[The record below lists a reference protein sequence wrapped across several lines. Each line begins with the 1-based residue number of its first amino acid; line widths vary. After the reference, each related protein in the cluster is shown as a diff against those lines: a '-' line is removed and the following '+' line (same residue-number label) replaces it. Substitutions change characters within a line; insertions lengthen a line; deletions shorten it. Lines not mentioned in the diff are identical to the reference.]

1 MERQPS
7 GKAKLTLP
15 SDTEILIEREFN
27 ARKANVFDAW
37 YKPEWIKEWYG
48 CADQELVV
56 CDTDFREG
64 GAWRWVLRSQGAVDH
79 AFSGNY
85 RVIDRSNRLVFT
97 ERYEMIPGS
106 DHIVALTFEE
116 QAGGVTKLSM
126 RIVHESKAMRDGH
139 LQSGIESGIQISL
152 DRIEELASSIDAGRS

>member
-7 GKAKLTLP
+7 GKAKLSLP
-15 SDTEILIEREFN
+15 SDTEILIERDFN

-37 YKPEWIKEWYG
+37 NKPEWIKEWYG

-64 GAWRWVLRSQGAVDH
+64 GAWRWVLRSGPVDH

-85 RVIDRSNRLVFT
+85 RVIDRGNRLVFT

-106 DHIVALTFEE
+106 DHIVALTFDEKP
-116 QAGGVTKLSM
+116 GGVTKLSM
-126 RIVHESKAMRDGH
+126 RIVHESKAGRDGH
-139 LQSGIESGIQISL
+139 LQSGMESGIQISL
-152 DRIEELASSIDAGRS
+152 DRIEELASSVDAGQS

>member
-1 MERQPS
+1 MERKPS

-15 SDTEILIEREFN
+15 SDTEILIVREFN
-27 ARKANVFDAW
+27 ARKANVFEAW
-37 YKPEWIKEWYG
+37 VKPEWIKEWYG
-48 CADQELVV
+48 CADQELIT

-64 GAWRWVLRSQGAVDH
+64 GAWRWVLRSQGPVDH

-97 ERYEMIPGS
+97 ERYEAIPGS
-106 DHIVALTFEE
+106 DHIVALGFDEN
-116 QAGGVTKLSM
+116 AGVTTLSM

-139 LQSGIESGIQISL
+139 LQSGIESGLQTSL
-152 DRIEELASSIDAGRS
+152 DRIEELVTSSA